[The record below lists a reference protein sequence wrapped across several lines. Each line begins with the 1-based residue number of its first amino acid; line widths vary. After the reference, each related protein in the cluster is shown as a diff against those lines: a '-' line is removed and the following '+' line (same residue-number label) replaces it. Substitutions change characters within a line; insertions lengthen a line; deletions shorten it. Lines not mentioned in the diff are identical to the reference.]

1 MDFEVI
7 YRAWF
12 GQVVRWVRRLGGP
25 TSDHEDLAQDV
36 FVIAKRRLAAFDGEN
51 LGGWLYRITRNR
63 VRDYRRL
70 KWFQVVSSGAGDAPE
85 LMLEHRSGPLDELET
100 KQNCLDLQRRLSRLR
115 DAERVALL
123 LLELDGHSGEEIA
136 EMLNV
141 PLNTVWSRI
150 RRARLK
156 LAAAEGKGDPRL
168 PARAPLRVPPRLSA
182 SA

>member
-1 MDFEVI
+1 MDFDVI

-12 GQVVRWVRRLGGP
+12 GQVLRWVRRLGGP

-36 FVIAKRRLAAFDGEN
+36 FVIANRRLEAFDGEN
-51 LGGWLYRITRNR
+51 VGGWLYRITRNR

-70 KWFQVVSSGAGDAPE
+70 KWYRVVSSGSTESPE
-85 LMLEHRSGPLDELET
+85 ALLEHRAGPLDELEIKRNYQT
-100 KQNCLDLQRRLSRLR
+100 LERQLLRLR
-115 DAERVALL
+115 EAERVSLL

-136 EMLNV
+136 EMLGV

-156 LAAAEGKGDPRL
+156 LATS
-168 PARAPLRVPPRLSA
+168 RAHLETCTPLRAPPRLSA

>member
-1 MDFEVI
+1 MDFDII

-12 GQVVRWVRRLGGP
+12 GQVLRWVRRLGGP

-36 FVIAKRRLAAFDGEN
+36 FVIAKRRLEAFDGEN

-70 KWFQVVSSGAGDAPE
+70 KWYQVVNSGVTESADAI
-85 LMLEHRSGPLDELET
+85 LEHRSGPLEILET
-100 KQNCLDLQRRLSRLR
+100 KRNCVTLERQLLRLR

-136 EMLNV
+136 EMLGV

-156 LAAAEGKGDPRL
+156 LAASGARLEAQLPR
-168 PARAPLRVPPRLSA
+168 RAPVRAEPRMSA
-182 SA
+182 

>member
-1 MDFEVI
+1 MDFDVI

-12 GQVVRWVRRLGGP
+12 GQVLRWVRRLGGP

-36 FVIAKRRLAAFDGEN
+36 FVIAKRRLEAFDGEN

-63 VRDYRRL
+63 VRDHRRL
-70 KWFQVVSSGAGDAPE
+70 KWYLAASSGHTESPE
-85 LMLEHRSGPLDELET
+85 GLLEHRAGPLEELEIKRRCLNLQQQLLRLREDELV
-100 KQNCLDLQRRLSRLR
+100 S
-115 DAERVALL
+115 LL

-136 EMLNV
+136 EMLGV
-141 PLNTVWSRI
+141 PVNTVWSRV

-156 LAAAEGKGDPRL
+156 LAASGAKLE
-168 PARAPLRVPPRLSA
+168 ARMPLRALPRHSA

>member
-1 MDFEVI
+1 MDFDVI

-12 GQVVRWVRRLGGP
+12 GQVLRWVRRLGGP

-36 FVIAKRRLAAFDGEN
+36 FVIAKRRLEAFDGEN

-70 KWFQVVSSGAGDAPE
+70 KWYQVVSSGFTESPE
-85 LMLEHRSGPLDELET
+85 SLLEHRSGPLDELET
-100 KQNCLDLQRRLSRLR
+100 KRSCLTLKDQLLRLR
-115 DAERVALL
+115 DSERIALL

-136 EMLNV
+136 EMLGV

-156 LAAAEGKGDPRL
+156 LAASGAKLEARL
-168 PARAPLRVPPRLSA
+168 PRRTPLRPPPRLSA

>member
-1 MDFEVI
+1 MDFDII

-12 GQVVRWVRRLGGP
+12 GQVLRWVRRLGGP

-36 FVIAKRRLAAFDGEN
+36 FVIAKRRLEAFDGEN

-70 KWFQVVSSGAGDAPE
+70 RWYQIASSGATESTDS
-85 LMLEHRSGPLDELET
+85 LLEHRASPLDTVET
-100 KQNCLDLQRRLSRLR
+100 KQSYLILERQLLRLR

-123 LLELDGHSGEEIA
+123 LLELEGHSGEEISQ
-136 EMLNV
+136 MLGV

-156 LAAAEGKGDPRL
+156 LAASGTKREARVPR
-168 PARAPLRVPPRLSA
+168 RVPLRPEPRLSA
-182 SA
+182 

>member
-1 MDFEVI
+1 MDFDAI

-12 GQVVRWVRRLGGP
+12 GQVTRWVRRLGGSP
-25 TSDHEDLAQDV
+25 SDQEDLAQDV
-36 FVIAKRRLAAFDGEN
+36 FVIARRRLEAFDGEN

-70 KWFQVVSSGAGDAPE
+70 KWYQVVSSGFPE
-85 LMLEHRSGPLDELET
+85 VGETLLEHRPGPLDALET
-100 KQNCLDLQRRLSRLR
+100 KRDYLNLDRQLLRLR
-115 DAERVALL
+115 DSERVALL

-136 EMLNV
+136 EMLGV

-156 LAAAEGKGDPRL
+156 LLASGARRETCTPL
-168 PARAPLRVPPRLSA
+168 PAPPRLRA